1 MTSGTISFTDIPH
14 TLLNY
19 PIEETKRKLI
29 YSPRMLQNMRL
40 GTLIKFARELKGKK
54 PVDIDKIQS
63 MGLLAV
69 KLGQICA
76 LRPDLLEPDRCIQ
89 LQELYSR
96 APTIPSENFE
106 KLLAKYT
113 DEKFRSEFKHIE
125 TVPFAAASIGQIHKA
140 ELNDGSRVV
149 IKIIKGDFKK
159 SFERDVKRM
168 KRWMKMGL
176 FFNPKLKKVG
186 NPIGL
191 LNHIED
197 YTLREL
203 NLLNEIT
210 GKERLENLADEYS
223 EKFPMP
229 KLRFPKI
236 WKNLSNENVLV
247 MEEVK
252 EPTLESHLNSG
263 TMEWDDLLQLFRIH
277 GAYMFGMGVFH
288 GDLHPG
294 NAMMGEDKNFI
305 FIDTGAICEAPD
317 HVRKALFG
325 FFYFLAKGELKNAF
339 DAMLTMAD
347 VAPSGKTLQTY
358 YDSMFELYDGFVGTS
373 VSEVSL
379 TQQMMK
385 TVKAAVLAGCSFG
398 DEAFPIIRSLMY
410 MDGMVLKGHPNVDL
424 ISSMGPYLDEF
435 ATLIDTSTL
444 LERAPTSARKMMDK
458 NPSLIS
464 KTTA

>member
-1 MTSGTISFTDIPH
+1 MRLT
-14 TLLNY
+14 TLL
-19 PIEETKRKLI
+19 R
-29 YSPRMLQNMRL
+29 
-40 GTLIKFARELKGKK
+40 FAKELRGKK

-76 LRPDLLEPDRCIQ
+76 LRPDLLEPERCIQ

-96 APTIPSENFE
+96 APTIPEENFE
-106 KLLAKYT
+106 KLLSKYT
-113 DEKFRSEFKHIE
+113 DEGFSNNFNFIDSK
-125 TVPFAAASIGQIHKA
+125 PFAAASIGQIHRA
-140 ELNDGSRVV
+140 ELKDGTKVV

-159 SFERDVKRM
+159 TFEKDVKRM
-168 KRWMKMGL
+168 KRWMRMGL

-210 GKERLENLADEYS
+210 GKERLEKLAEEYS

-236 WKNLSNENVLV
+236 WKELSNENLLV
-247 MEEVK
+247 MEEITH
-252 EPTLESHLNSG
+252 PTLESHLNSK

-294 NAMMGEDKNFI
+294 NAMMTNEKDFI
-305 FIDTGAICEAPD
+305 FIDTGAICEAPE

-325 FFYFLAKGELKNAF
+325 FFFFLAKGELKNAF
-339 DAMLTMAD
+339 DAMLTMAA
-347 VAPSGKTLQTY
+347 VAPTGKTLQTY

-410 MDGMVLKGHPNVDL
+410 MDGMVLKGHPHVDL

-444 LERAPTSARKMMDK
+444 LMNTQQSGWKTVDK
-458 NPSLIS
+458 NRPLIS

>member
-1 MTSGTISFTDIPH
+1 
-14 TLLNY
+14 
-19 PIEETKRKLI
+19 
-29 YSPRMLQNMRL
+29 MRL
-40 GTLIKFARELKGKK
+40 STLVRFARELRGKK
-54 PVDIDKIQS
+54 PVNIEKIQS

-96 APTIPSENFE
+96 APSIPAENFD
-106 KLLAKYT
+106 KLLNKYT
-113 DEKFRSEFKHIE
+113 SEDFKSNFNKIE
-125 TVPFAAASIGQIHKA
+125 PTPFAAASIGQIHRA
-140 ELNDGSRVV
+140 ELKDGTKVV
-149 IKIIKGDFKK
+149 VKLIKGDFKK

-210 GKERLENLADEYS
+210 GKDRLEQLSIEYND
-223 EKFPMP
+223 KFPMP

-236 WKNLSNENVLV
+236 WKELSNENVLV
-247 MEEVK
+247 MEEIQDS
-252 EPTLESHLNSG
+252 TLESHLNAG
-263 TMEWDDLLQLFRIH
+263 TMEWEDLLQLFRIH
-277 GAYMFGMGVFH
+277 GAFMFGMGVFH

-294 NAMMGEDKNFI
+294 NAMMSSNKNFT

-347 VAPSGKTLQTY
+347 VAPTGKTLQTY

-410 MDGMVLKGHPNVDL
+410 MDGMVLKGHPDVDL

-444 LERAPTSARKMMDK
+444 LERASRSHAKAMDK
-458 NPSLIS
+458 NPTLLTQ
-464 KTTA
+464 TTA

>member
-1 MTSGTISFTDIPH
+1 
-14 TLLNY
+14 
-19 PIEETKRKLI
+19 
-29 YSPRMLQNMRL
+29 MRL
-40 GTLIKFARELKGKK
+40 GTLLRFARELKGKK

-96 APTIPSENFE
+96 APSIPAENFDR
-106 KLLAKYT
+106 LLDKYT
-113 DEKFRSEFKHIE
+113 DSSFRSNFKHIDS
-125 TVPFAAASIGQIHKA
+125 TPFAAASIGQIHRA

-149 IKIIKGDFKK
+149 IKLIKGDFKK
-159 SFERDVKRM
+159 SFEKDVRRM

-176 FFNPKLKKVG
+176 LLNPKLKKVG

-210 GKERLENLADEYS
+210 GKERLEKLAEEYS

-236 WKNLSNENVLV
+236 WKDLSSENVLV
-247 MEEVK
+247 MEEIT
-252 EPTLESHLNSG
+252 EPTLESHLNAGS
-263 TMEWDDLLQLFRIH
+263 MEWDDLLQLFRIH

-294 NAMMGEDKNFI
+294 NAMMDSDKNFV
-305 FIDTGAICEAPD
+305 FIDTGAICEAPE

-325 FFYFLAKGELKNAF
+325 FFYFLAKGELQNAF
-339 DAMLTMAD
+339 DAMLTMAE
-347 VAPSGKTLQTY
+347 VAPTGKTLDTY
-358 YDSMFELYDGFVGTS
+358 YESMYELYDGFVGTS

-444 LERAPTSARKMMDK
+444 LDREPITKWKSVGK
-458 NPSLIS
+458 NRPLIT